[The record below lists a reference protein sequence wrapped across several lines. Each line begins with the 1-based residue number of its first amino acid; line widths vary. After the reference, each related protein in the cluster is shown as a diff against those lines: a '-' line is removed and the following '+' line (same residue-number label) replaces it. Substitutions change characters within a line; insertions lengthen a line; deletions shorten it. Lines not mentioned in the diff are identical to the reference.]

1 MAFAFT
7 TAVTFHDPF
16 RHVIAAPYLL
26 SHICLQLLLLL
37 LLLLLVLLLLVLLSA
52 SGFTV
57 DDAVSEK
64 CCHPMAAESIV
75 FSHLISVSLYLLSKV
90 YVHVDSRT
98 MGVGGY
104 DR

>member
-1 MAFAFT
+1 MALAFI
-7 TAVTFHDPF
+7 TAVPFHDPCC
-16 RHVIAAPYLL
+16 HVIASPF
-26 SHICLQLLLLL
+26 LLLHLWL
-37 LLLLLVLLLLVLLSA
+37 QSLLLLLVLLSA

-75 FSHLISVSLYLLSKV
+75 FSRLISVSLYLLSKV